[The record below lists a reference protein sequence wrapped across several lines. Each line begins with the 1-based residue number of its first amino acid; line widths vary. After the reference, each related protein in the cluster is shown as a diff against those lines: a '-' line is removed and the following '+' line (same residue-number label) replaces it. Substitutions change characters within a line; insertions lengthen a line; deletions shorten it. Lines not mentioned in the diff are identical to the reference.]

1 MESSAGWVMTGVE
14 PRVQGKYGST
24 DLNQEVNMAPTS
36 NQEKGLKKGKYRL
49 TGGGGGGLIQAEER
63 GGENLGK

>member
-1 MESSAGWVMTGVE
+1 MVHCGAIELGARNTQESSDDWVMTGVE

-24 DLNQEVNMAPTS
+24 DPNQEVNMAPTS

-49 TGGGGGGLIQAEER
+49 TEEEE
-63 GGENLGK
+63 G